1 MEKLDIVVWHIGGGD
16 YSIGPADRIIKYFP
30 DNIKLILFEVRP
42 DSTEIGIEKIK
53 LKSGIDATLV
63 TAGIAGVVGAHSF
76 YVNKFPLSSS
86 LLKPSQ
92 QSLSE
97 NPNWVGIR
105 DWGENVE
112 LKEVLNVTT
121 TTINTLLERGEI
133 PAPNFISIDAQ
144 GAEFDIL
151 KAATIALKN
160 SVLGLVT
167 ECEYVELYEGQGLL
181 HDQMFLLE
189 DYGFRLVEIFSS
201 QYWFSK
207 EVFGK
212 GMLTVSENLFF
223 KNIYFGDIELKKTRG
238 LLAFSDSHLENIL
251 KLAAIR
257 YAFKRYSYYIR
268 ILSEI
273 EKRMPEKLSELSKK
287 INISKV
293 VSPYYKFKNLS
304 PAGKRRLELKHKLFR
319 AMDISLKAL
328 VGKFIDPPR
337 ALFARLVSRIDL
349 SP

>member
-1 MEKLDIVVWHIGGGD
+1 MKKLDIVVWHIGGGD
-16 YSIGPADRIIKYFP
+16 DSIGPADRIVKYFP
-30 DNIKLILFEVRP
+30 DNINLILFEARP
-42 DSTEIGIEKIK
+42 DSTDVGIEKIK

-63 TAGIAGVVGAHSF
+63 TAGIAGVVGAHNF

-97 NPNWVGIR
+97 NPNWDGIR

-121 TTINTLLERGEI
+121 TTINALLEQGII

-151 KAATIALKN
+151 KAANVALKN

-189 DYGFRLVEIFSS
+189 NHGFRLVEIFSS

-223 KNIYFGDIELKKTRG
+223 KNIYFGDIELKKPRG
-238 LLAFSDSHLENIL
+238 VVEFADIPVENLL
-251 KLAAIR
+251 KLAAIS

-273 EKRMPEKLSELSKK
+273 EKRMPKKLLDLSKE

-293 VSPYYKFKNLS
+293 TSPYYRFKNLS
-304 PAGKRRLELKHKLFR
+304 PAAKRRLEFKHKFFR
-319 AMDISLKAL
+319 SLDISLKAL
-328 VGKFIDPPR
+328 VGKVIDPPR
-337 ALFARLVSRIDL
+337 ALFARLVNRIHL